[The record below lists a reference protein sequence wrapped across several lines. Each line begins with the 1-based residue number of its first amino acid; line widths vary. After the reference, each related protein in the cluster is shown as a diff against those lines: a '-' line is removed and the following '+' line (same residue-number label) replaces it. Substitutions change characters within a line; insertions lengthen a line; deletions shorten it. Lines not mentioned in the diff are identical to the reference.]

1 MNKILKYSGIIF
13 TIILVLLFVWKFT
26 FIVWYILIAGVISFI
41 GAPIVER
48 LRKIKINKKHIPNWL
63 AALISLLI
71 IVIFISAIFVVFVPL
86 IVKQANVISN
96 IDFNG
101 IADYLQIKLAEA
113 SIVLQKYGIIGQN
126 GNLLDVLHNKFND
139 FVKIISL
146 PDFVGKFFTVAG
158 DLFMGIF
165 SVIFIS
171 FFFLKDDTLFTKLI
185 MVAIPDKYN
194 EKVTKTLNNIK
205 HFLSRYFIGMSI
217 EVIAMATLETIG
229 LKIIGVEGALLLGI
243 IGGFCNI
250 IPYLGPF
257 IGGAIAV
264 LISGTTLISAGAYDM
279 LLLQSILVVVVFGV
293 SNFIDNMVLQ
303 PLIYSQSVDAH
314 PLEIFIVILVFGSIG
329 GVVGM
334 LLAIPGYTVIRVIAK
349 EFLSNFEIIRKITSK
364 MKTE

>member
-1 MNKILKYSGIIF
+1 
-13 TIILVLLFVWKFT
+13 
-26 FIVWYILIAGVISFI
+26 
-41 GAPIVER
+41 
-48 LRKIKINKKHIPNWL
+48 
-63 AALISLLI
+63 
-71 IVIFISAIFVVFVPL
+71 
-86 IVKQANVISN
+86 
-96 IDFNG
+96 
-101 IADYLQIKLAEA
+101 
-113 SIVLQKYGIIGQN
+113 
-126 GNLLDVLHNKFND
+126 
-139 FVKIISL
+139 
-146 PDFVGKFFTVAG
+146 
-158 DLFMGIF
+158 MGIF

>member
-1 MNKILKYSGIIF
+1 
-13 TIILVLLFVWKFT
+13 
-26 FIVWYILIAGVISFI
+26 
-41 GAPIVER
+41 
-48 LRKIKINKKHIPNWL
+48 
-63 AALISLLI
+63 
-71 IVIFISAIFVVFVPL
+71 
-86 IVKQANVISN
+86 
-96 IDFNG
+96 
-101 IADYLQIKLAEA
+101 
-113 SIVLQKYGIIGQN
+113 
-126 GNLLDVLHNKFND
+126 
-139 FVKIISL
+139 
-146 PDFVGKFFTVAG
+146 
-158 DLFMGIF
+158 
-165 SVIFIS
+165 
-171 FFFLKDDTLFTKLI
+171 
-185 MVAIPDKYN
+185 
-194 EKVTKTLNNIK
+194 
-205 HFLSRYFIGMSI
+205 
-217 EVIAMATLETIG
+217 MATLETIG